1 MTLER
6 DPAVTVRAVYE
17 FVGERWFEHDFDKV
31 EYNASEFDERV
42 GMPGLHT
49 VRPKLEAIE
58 RTPILPLE
66 KFNRFAREAFWLD
79 PKNNVGRVPV
89 L

>member
-1 MTLER
+1 M
-6 DPAVTVRAVYE
+6 RALYE
-17 FVGERWFEHDFDKV
+17 FIGEPWFEHDFDNV

-49 VRPKLEAIE
+49 VRPKLQAIE

-66 KFNRFAREAFWLD
+66 IFNRFAREAFWLE